1 DPKRVAWSGIVVT
14 GRDECDEEMCLQ
26 AARFARLYGG
36 PANDGRAVD
45 QPERGRIR
53 RFGDTREA
61 LAKLCADSDI
71 LIVWGVADLGQYLDR
86 LRFAGQ
92 VVLVSH
98 GAGNWTETILRES
111 QRAAD
116 WLVGVSR
123 PAAAAFGAPR
133 AVVIH
138 NGGDQDRC
146 QVSRS
151 REAVRSDWGAH
162 EGERLIGYV
171 GRYSWEKNPLA
182 AALAANALGAPY
194 RAVYVGSGW
203 KEREVRAAVGRLTTD
218 ALFAPPQNQIGNV
231 LNALDVMVLASPSEG
246 FSLVLTEA
254 WLCGLPTVA
263 TRVGAVPELEAI
275 HGRLVTPAP
284 VRATAEELAAA
295 VKTAI
300 APENGSVVERAK
312 SVAWRH
318 YTARAMAD
326 RWTEFLSQIAS
337 PARAGSARTES
348 A

>member
-1 DPKRVAWSGIVVT
+1 
-14 GRDECDEEMCLQ
+14 M
-26 AARFARLYGG
+26 
-36 PANDGRAVD
+36 
-45 QPERGRIR
+45 
-53 RFGDTREA
+53 
-61 LAKLCADSDI
+61 
-71 LIVWGVADLGQYLDR
+71 
-86 LRFAGQ
+86 
-92 VVLVSH
+92 LVSH
-98 GAGNWTETILRES
+98 GAGSWTETILETSRD
-111 QRAAD
+111 AAD

-123 PAAAAFGAPR
+123 PAAASFR
-133 AVVIH
+133 AADATVIH
-138 NGGDQDRC
+138 NGGDHDRC
-146 QVSRS
+146 RVTMP
-151 REAVRSDWGAH
+151 RESVRQAWGARI
-162 EGERLIGYV
+162 GECLVGYV
-171 GRYSWEKNPLA
+171 GRYSWEKNPA
-182 AALAANALGAPY
+182 AAAAAVRRLGPPY

-203 KEREVRAAVGRLTTD
+203 KQEEVIACVRRLTPNAIFVPPMTD
-218 ALFAPPQNQIGNV
+218 IGNV

-254 WLCGLPTVA
+254 WLCGTPAVA

-275 HGRLVTPAP
+275 HGQLVTPVP